1 MEEEARERTSCTS
14 FVRCNDMWLAKDNR
28 FLNPMSTY
36 ERNLMA
42 PTCLII
48 NFYSNP
54 HILGVKSRRRRI
66 RRDDLGFP
74 GNGVQII
81 KDIPSDKLRIPWK
94 KIGSNAVL
102 RDCRTWNDK
111 EEKLLESHA
120 FIVHNI
126 LLQDLFLYPILGT
139 RNALAAKRQ
148 VSSVY
153 QVRNS
158 KICGS

>member
-1 MEEEARERTSCTS
+1 MECNWKGRKHWWDGQQLDPALRRAAATRYERTSCTS

-74 GNGVQII
+74 GNGV
-81 KDIPSDKLRIPWK
+81 L
-94 KIGSNAVL
+94 
-102 RDCRTWNDK
+102 
-111 EEKLLESHA
+111 
-120 FIVHNI
+120 I
-126 LLQDLFLYPILGT
+126 LLLKILFPGDNANDMLKIAQRRWDRCFVSAVYCSWFSIQFSIPLSLG
-139 RNALAAKRQ
+139 N
-148 VSSVY
+148 
-153 QVRNS
+153 
-158 KICGS
+158 IDD

>member
-1 MEEEARERTSCTS
+1 
-14 FVRCNDMWLAKDNR
+14 MWLAKDNR

-81 KDIPSDKLRIPWK
+81 KDIPSVITST
-94 KIGSNAVL
+94 I
-102 RDCRTWNDK
+102 RDPRMD
-111 EEKLLESHA
+111 
-120 FIVHNI
+120 
-126 LLQDLFLYPILGT
+126 
-139 RNALAAKRQ
+139 RQ
-148 VSSVY
+148 A
-153 QVRNS
+153 
-158 KICGS
+158 